1 MDKVL
6 NTLRKLRANNIEPD
20 VDFLEEFTV
29 FEDEVQ
35 DNLINMF
42 KKHPEITSRYKW
54 IK

>member
-1 MDKVL
+1 MDKIT

-20 VDFLEEFTV
+20 VDFLEVFTT
-29 FEDEVQ
+29 FEDKVQ

-42 KKHPEITSRYKW
+42 KKHPEITSGYKW